1 MSKKNSSQKKVSQKR
16 ARTKAVKKK
25 IREAR
30 LVVRK
35 ENKMEWL
42 REQVFEREFKEK
54 QNLNLSPEEVRA
66 TIEHNMKMLT
76 AMNENA
82 TQEQIARME
91 AIKKAQEQMKQLEEI
106 EAKRKLEAVPAEE
119 NLEDA
124 GKSVE

>member
-35 ENKMEWL
+35 ENKMEFI
-42 REQVFEREFKEK
+42 REQAFEREFKEK

-106 EAKRKLEAVPAEE
+106 EAKRKLEAVPAKK
-119 NLEDA
+119 NPEDA
-124 GKSVE
+124 GKPVE

>member
-1 MSKKNSSQKKVSQKR
+1 
-16 ARTKAVKKK
+16 
-25 IREAR
+25 
-30 LVVRK
+30 
-35 ENKMEWL
+35 
-42 REQVFEREFKEK
+42 
-54 QNLNLSPEEVRA
+54 
-66 TIEHNMKMLT
+66 MKMLT

>member
-1 MSKKNSSQKKVSQKR
+1 
-16 ARTKAVKKK
+16 
-25 IREAR
+25 
-30 LVVRK
+30 
-35 ENKMEWL
+35 MEWL

>member
-1 MSKKNSSQKKVSQKR
+1 MSKKSNSQKKVSQKR

>member
-1 MSKKNSSQKKVSQKR
+1 MSKKSNSQKKVSQKR

-91 AIKKAQEQMKQLEEI
+91 AIKKWCWCSSCSTTAAAWERFREL
-106 EAKRKLEAVPAEE
+106 
-119 NLEDA
+119 
-124 GKSVE
+124 